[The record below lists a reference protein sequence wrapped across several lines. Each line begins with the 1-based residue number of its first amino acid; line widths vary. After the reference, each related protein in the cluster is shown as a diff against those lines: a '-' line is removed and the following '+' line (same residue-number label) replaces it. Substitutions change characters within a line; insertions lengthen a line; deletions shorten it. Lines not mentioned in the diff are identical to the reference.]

1 MPPKTP
7 HSTTPADF
15 ARAALRR
22 LAEQGLAPTP
32 GRYRQAYL
40 SVAAEA
46 GAVNAPAPS
55 LLSRLSGHPIA
66 QTPLWPAL
74 RAALDHED
82 WDSAL
87 ELMAGAVAAGGP
99 PTTGAASGAGLGQSV
114 ARFVREW
121 GRSQVGVSHLQ
132 KLQVAQQL
140 ESIAEPAQVLD
151 YLRATTERW
160 SSMRDRPQP
169 SASPD
174 PGVTRGDDDAWRRLW
189 MDAVRMT
196 EQVYTDQP
204 RIQAQAHALLADA
217 NESVSLSATFKT
229 HAQTLWDACEQW
241 HTQSAG
247 ARKRLVEVF
256 RLLLDNV
263 AELFDPTHWVQGQ
276 VADLHGIL
284 QEPLE
289 FDRIERALVAMKD
302 LLFKQGVLQKAG
314 DDARSVARELI
325 EMIVLSLGAYVDS
338 TTRFG
343 DDIEQGLR
351 DLSQSDDW
359 DKAKSVVQGILSRS
373 QSMLEDTRQLRQSFA
388 DAQATLTQAQARAAN
403 LEAELHAVSE
413 LLQQDPLTGALN
425 RRGLELAFRREEARA
440 QRDGEPLGVAM
451 VDLDHFKRVND
462 AYGHD
467 LGDLVLKDLVRA
479 LREHLRPTDVVA
491 RMGGEEFMLL
501 LPGENAEAA
510 RLAVGRV
517 QAAFAAR
524 KFTHPRKP
532 DGLHVRFSAGVTDCQ
547 PDESFEA
554 VYVRADQALLRAKQ
568 GGRNRI
574 EVQESVSES

>member
-32 GRYRQAYL
+32 ARYRQAYL
-40 SVAAEA
+40 GVAAEA
-46 GAVNAPAPS
+46 GAVKAPTSS
-55 LLSRLSGHPIA
+55 LLTRLGGHPIA
-66 QTPLWPAL
+66 QTALWPAL
-74 RAALDHED
+74 RAALDNED
-82 WDSAL
+82 WDTAL
-87 ELMAGAVAAGGP
+87 ELMAGAVAAGGQHAN
-99 PTTGAASGAGLGQSV
+99 GSGVSAELGPAI

-121 GRSQVGVSHLQ
+121 GRSQMSVSHLQ
-132 KLQVAQQL
+132 KLQAAQQL
-140 ESIAEPAQVLD
+140 ESLLEPAQVLEH
-151 YLRATTERW
+151 LRTTTERW
-160 SSMRDRPQP
+160 ANLRDRPQP
-169 SASPD
+169 SAVPEQ
-174 PGVTRGDDDAWRRLW
+174 GAARGDDEVWRRLW

-196 EQVYTDQP
+196 EQVYSDQP
-204 RIQAQAHALLADA
+204 TIQAQAHALLTDA
-217 NESVSLSATFKT
+217 AELSSVSATFKT
-229 HAQTLWDACEQW
+229 HAQSLWDACEHW
-241 HTQSAG
+241 HTQSLG
-247 ARKRLVEVF
+247 ARTRLVAVF

-263 AELFDPTHWVQGQ
+263 AELFDPGHWVQGQ
-276 VADLHGIL
+276 IANLHGIL

-289 FDRIERALVAMKD
+289 FDRIEQALASMKD

-325 EMIVLSLGAYVDS
+325 EMVVLSLGAYVDS

-343 DDIEQGLR
+343 DDLEQGLR
-351 DLSQSDDW
+351 DLSASEDW
-359 DKAKSVVQGILSRS
+359 DKVKTVVQGILSRS

-403 LEAELHAVSE
+403 LEAELQAVSE

-425 RRGLELAFRREEARA
+425 RRGLELAFRREAARA

-451 VDLDHFKRVND
+451 VDLDHFKRIND

-467 LGDLVLKDLVRA
+467 LGDVVLKDLVRA
-479 LREHLRPTDVVA
+479 LRDHLRPTDVVA

-501 LPGENAEAA
+501 LPGEDAEAA

-517 QAAFAAR
+517 QAAFASR

-532 DGLHVRFSAGVTDCQ
+532 DGLHVRFSAGVADWQ
-547 PDESFEA
+547 PDEPFES
-554 VYVRADQALLRAKQ
+554 VYVRADQALLRAKE

-574 EVQESVSES
+574 EVQDSIAES